1 MFVEWRLKI
10 PRTRLLPAS
19 EMNVENALSYFLS
32 IKLTFLIFLL
42 FWIVISIIFGQEW
55 IRNIGLSSQSNEIK
69 IIIEYMW

>member
-32 IKLTFLIFLL
+32 IKLTFLIYLL
-42 FWIVISIIFGQEW
+42 FWIIIFVQEW